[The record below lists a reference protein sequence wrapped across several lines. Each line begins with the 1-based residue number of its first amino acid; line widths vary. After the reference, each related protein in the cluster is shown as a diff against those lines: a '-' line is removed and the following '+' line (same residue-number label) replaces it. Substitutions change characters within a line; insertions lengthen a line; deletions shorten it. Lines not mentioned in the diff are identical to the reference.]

1 MLHVTFEALGQIVWL
16 VLSVALSCR
25 ERKRVQMIQLAART
39 RALEQEN
46 ANLQFMLGLRDQE
59 IGKLRSSLASFPRSA
74 RDAQPGAEPR
84 TQQAAAASP
93 SEPAVLTGTGPRA
106 DDSLEAYA
114 PAPQPAS
121 MLAPDGAPPSTL
133 PPAAA
138 AAAPVRIPPSDD
150 RIPPESGN
158 SSLPGMDLDKAVS
171 FQGSSDPATAVREQ
185 LQLQLRGTLLIDGLP
200 IELAERG
207 MSTNHP
213 GIIIGSEGQWLRLRQ
228 RSASSP
234 CNSQPPPQTPP
245 PVPSPPK

>member
-1 MLHVTFEALGQIVWL
+1 MA
-16 VLSVALSCR
+16 VLRVALHGR

-59 IGKLRSSLASFPRSA
+59 IGKLRSNLASFPRSA
-74 RDAQPGAEPR
+74 RNAQPGAELR

-121 MLAPDGAPPSTL
+121 MLASCGAP

-138 AAAPVRIPPSDD
+138 AALAPLRIRPSDD
-150 RIPPESGN
+150 RIALEPGN

-171 FQGSSDPATAVREQ
+171 FQGSSDPVTAAAREQ
-185 LQLQLRGTLLIDGLP
+185 LQLQSRRTQLIDGLP

-213 GIIIGSEGQWLRLRQ
+213 GIIIGSDGQWLRLRQ

-234 CNSQPPPQTPP
+234 CNSQPPQQTP
-245 PVPSPPK
+245 SPAPIAPK

>member
-1 MLHVTFEALGQIVWL
+1 MLHVTLEALLQRKGL
-16 VLSVALSCR
+16 ALSLAIHCR

-74 RDAQPGAEPR
+74 RGAQPGAEPR
-84 TQQAAAASP
+84 THQAAAASP
-93 SEPAVLTGTGPRA
+93 SEPAVLTGTGPCA
-106 DDSLEAYA
+106 DGTLEAYA

-121 MLAPDGAPPSTL
+121 MLAASSRPPAAL
-133 PPAAA
+133 PPAAL
-138 AAAPVRIPPSDD
+138 APVRIPPSDA
-150 RIPPESGN
+150 RITPEPGN

-185 LQLQLRGTLLIDGLP
+185 LQLQSRGTLLIDGLP

-213 GIIIGSEGQWLRLRQ
+213 GIIIGSDGQWLRLRQ

-234 CNSQPPPQTPP
+234 CNSQPPQQTP
-245 PVPSPPK
+245 VPGQTPLK